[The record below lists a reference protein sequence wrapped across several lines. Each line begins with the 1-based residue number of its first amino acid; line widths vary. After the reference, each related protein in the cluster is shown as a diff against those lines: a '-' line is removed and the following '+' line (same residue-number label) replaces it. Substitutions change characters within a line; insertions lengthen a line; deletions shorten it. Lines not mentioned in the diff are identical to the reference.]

1 MSQLG
6 PQSPLEMKPDA
17 SQLGQFSPQG
27 PNSPGSFSLGHP
39 SLLSPSPGGGQKPA
53 AYPPNHPLSGSKHLC
68 SICGDRASGKHYGV
82 YRYGHF
88 NKIFLSLR
96 CITVPSLETAVRRL
110 ITTNECCSAHRPW
123 ILHAEKIRDRY
134 VCYVNVVNPRGAT
147 LGTGGDWCT
156 HFLASLAL
164 EGQTIGLLF
173 KYAQQQV
180 SVPLEDPPW
189 STQSM
194 LNLCSFQQLN

>member
-1 MSQLG
+1 MALTIPHNSTHRVECFDENIFLGLTLDQNLSMSQLG

-110 ITTNECCSAHRPW
+110 ITTNECCSAHRP
-123 ILHAEKIRDRY
+123 
-134 VCYVNVVNPRGAT
+134 
-147 LGTGGDWCT
+147 
-156 HFLASLAL
+156 
-164 EGQTIGLLF
+164 
-173 KYAQQQV
+173 
-180 SVPLEDPPW
+180 
-189 STQSM
+189 
-194 LNLCSFQQLN
+194 